1 MKDIFIFSI
10 IGSKGENIKRIK
22 KDKVVTKVTSMF
34 FRNTIKV
41 KEQNIKNVINDVT
54 SLLDLKVFIFFVSKK
69 FEKIFK
75 NPTDPI
81 NNPICCVFKLMTSL
95 SQTGK

>member
-1 MKDIFIFSI
+1 MFSI

-22 KDKVVTKVTSMF
+22 KDKNVTKITSIF
-34 FRNTIKV
+34 FCNAIKV

-54 SLLDLKVFIFFVSKK
+54 SLLDLKVFIFFVIKK

-81 NNPICCVFKLMTSL
+81 NNPIC
-95 SQTGK
+95 

>member
-1 MKDIFIFSI
+1 M
-10 IGSKGENIKRIK
+10 GSKGANIKRIK
-22 KDKVVTKVTSMF
+22 KDKNVAKVTSMF
-34 FRNTIKV
+34 FCNAIKM

-54 SLLDLKVFIFFVSKK
+54 SLLDLKVFIFFVIKK

-81 NNPICCVFKLMTSL
+81 NNPIC
-95 SQTGK
+95 

>member
-1 MKDIFIFSI
+1 MFSI
-10 IGSKGENIKRIK
+10 IGSKGANIKRIK
-22 KDKVVTKVTSMF
+22 KDKNVAKVTSIF
-34 FRNTIKV
+34 FCNAIKI
-41 KEQNIKNVINDVT
+41 KEQNIKNVNNAVT
-54 SLLDLKVFIFFVSKK
+54 NLLALKVFIFFVIKK
-69 FEKIFK
+69 FEKTFK

>member
-1 MKDIFIFSI
+1 MFSI

-22 KDKVVTKVTSMF
+22 KDKNVAKITSIF
-34 FRNTIKV
+34 FCNAIKI
-41 KEQNIKNVINDVT
+41 KEQNIKNVINDVI
-54 SLLDLKVFIFFVSKK
+54 SLLDLKVFIFFVIKK

>member
-1 MKDIFIFSI
+1 MFSI

-22 KDKVVTKVTSMF
+22 KDKNVTKVKSIF
-34 FRNTIKV
+34 FCNSINV
-41 KEQNIKNVINDVT
+41 KEQNIKNVINIVT
-54 SLLDLKVFIFFVSKK
+54 SLLDLKVLKFFVIKK

-81 NNPICCVFKLMTSL
+81 NSPIW
-95 SQTGK
+95 

>member
-1 MKDIFIFSI
+1 MYTSRPKQKIVKTSNL
-10 IGSKGENIKRIK
+10 NIKK
-22 KDKVVTKVTSMF
+22 
-34 FRNTIKV
+34 
-41 KEQNIKNVINDVT
+41 VINDVT
-54 SLLDLKVFIFFVSKK
+54 SLLDLKVFIFFIIKK

-81 NNPICCVFKLMTSL
+81 NNPICCVFKLITSL